1 MEVNTNVQL
10 QRTQKGREEIRQ
22 KTHVLTQSER
32 MLLVLADGVTP
43 TQVLRRKLRS
53 MPERPLMLAI
63 ADLTAKGFLEKAV
76 PSESQPADKLDA
88 ATIERF
94 VRQDPQDP
102 IAISALTIQSELA
115 ERMNASSAGSDPDPQ
130 KAAAGLGDSR
140 PSQSA
145 GVDFYL
151 PLEVPASVEVPNWQ
165 PSSSMGNLIT
175 ANGTEEHHGSLR
187 RRAKR
192 ERRGRRVQVG
202 YWFLFAGLV
211 CVMVWLVVQVPR

>member
-1 MEVNTNVQL
+1 
-10 QRTQKGREEIRQ
+10 
-22 KTHVLTQSER
+22 
-32 MLLVLADGVTP
+32 
-43 TQVLRRKLRS
+43 
-53 MPERPLMLAI
+53 
-63 ADLTAKGFLEKAV
+63 
-76 PSESQPADKLDA
+76 
-88 ATIERF
+88 
-94 VRQDPQDP
+94 
-102 IAISALTIQSELA
+102 
-115 ERMNASSAGSDPDPQ
+115 MNASSAGSDPDPQ

-151 PLEVPASVEVPNWQ
+151 PLEVPASGREVPNRQ

-211 CVMVWLVVQVPR
+211 SVMVWLVVQVPR